1 MRYRARWVYT
11 TFIMTAVFICSSY
24 KPPPVFAPEPILPE
38 ITLNIP
44 SFKFIEPGFNNYNDP
59 VITSDSASSTIQFS
73 RAGNLILIRAK
84 ADTTEGFFILDTGAP
99 YLILNMTYFRG
110 YPGNSNPEG
119 AQGGIT
125 GSVTSA
131 TPTRVKKL
139 SMGGFHYHGVEA
151 DRINLGHIEDSKGVK
166 ILGLLGMQLF
176 KRFEMI
182 IDYENNLI
190 HLHLIQKKE
199 AKTYKSEML
208 RDPSTYNTFPI
219 IIKDNKLLIN
229 AVIGGKT
236 LSFVIDTGAESNII
250 DSRLPNKVFNNITIN
265 RRVLLAGNGQK
276 KIEALYGDMSD
287 FKIGDVAISTLPFL
301 VTNLEDMCTAYNVS
315 CLDGMLGFDFL
326 SLHKIGFNFVTR
338 KMYIWK

>member
-1 MRYRARWVYT
+1 MRYRTRWVYT
-11 TFIMTAVFICSSY
+11 TFIMTAVFLCSSY
-24 KPPPVFAPEPILPE
+24 KPLPVSKPEPILPE
-38 ITLNIP
+38 IILNIP
-44 SFKFIEPGFNNYNDP
+44 SYKYIEPDFNNYSDP
-59 VITSDSASSTIQFS
+59 IITCDSASSTIQFS
-73 RAGNLILIRAK
+73 RGGNLILIRAK
-84 ADTTEGFFILDTGAP
+84 ADTTEGYFILDTGAP

-110 YPGNSNPEG
+110 YPGNANAEG
-119 AQGGIT
+119 TQGGIT
-125 GSVTSA
+125 GSVSSA

-182 IDYENNLI
+182 IDYENSLI

-199 AKTYKSEML
+199 ARAYKSEML
-208 RDPSTYNTFPI
+208 RDATAYNTFPI
-219 IIKDNKLLIN
+219 QIKDNKLLLN
-229 AVIGGKT
+229 AMIGGKT

-265 RRVLLAGNGQK
+265 RRVVLAGNGQRK
-276 KIEALYGDMSD
+276 VEALYGDMSD
-287 FKIGDVAISTLPFL
+287 FKIGDVSISKLPFL
-301 VTNLEDMCTAYNVS
+301 VTNLEEMCTAYNVS